1 MKFFKTSPCNT
12 LVLSGPCGSG
22 KLTTLRWVA
31 GLLKAEVVE
40 CSVDGVWSEER
51 HHAEMRKLQ
60 DVDLLG
66 PNLNVFISAELVTTY
81 DVWHSTP
88 VKKVLIVSDV
98 PGRLAHQPSTM
109 VVRFYPFST
118 TALRQIGHYMG
129 KDASVVTWALE
140 KSPFTLS
147 HFHTLFFF

>member
-1 MKFFKTSPCNT
+1 
-12 LVLSGPCGSG
+12 
-22 KLTTLRWVA
+22 
-31 GLLKAEVVE
+31 
-40 CSVDGVWSEER
+40 
-51 HHAEMRKLQ
+51 MRKLQ
-60 DVDLLG
+60 DIDLLG
-66 PNLNVFISAELVTTY
+66 PKLNVFTSAELVTSY
-81 DVWHSTP
+81 NVWHSTP

-140 KSPFTLS
+140 KIAIHTFTLS
-147 HFHTLFFF
+147 HPLYFLKPMWITDQGS